1 MLQNGFLP
9 EFQVASRYVKRYSAE
24 MASQMC
30 WAYAVAKANEIS
42 TAFAAGFS
50 VFRFFVCSVFFSFST
65 IAVQVQHE
73 QLFAELSDR
82 WLSQISESFRP

>member
-1 MLQNGFLP
+1 MPQNGFLP

-42 TAFAAGFS
+42 TAFAR
-50 VFRFFVCSVFFSFST
+50 VFRFFVGVCSVFFSFST

>member
-42 TAFAAGFS
+42 TAFCKGFS
-50 VFRFFVCSVFFSFST
+50 IFRF
-65 IAVQVQHE
+65 
-73 QLFAELSDR
+73 
-82 WLSQISESFRP
+82 

>member
-30 WAYAVAKANEIS
+30 WAYAVAKAHEIS
-42 TAFAAGFS
+42 TAFARVFRFFGFS
-50 VFRFFVCSVFFSFST
+50 VFRLQRFLLVFYYRCAGAT
-65 IAVQVQHE
+65 
-73 QLFAELSDR
+73 
-82 WLSQISESFRP
+82 